1 MDDSHKVGGEAAPH
15 LDTGHGGPGGRVGQ
29 VGEGGVIIC
38 LSQNNIN
45 KLNNISLNI
54 FSSFNIPKA
63 ETHFDQYLQH
73 PAVPVTAETKQE
85 KIIEPKA
92 NPP

>member
-1 MDDSHKVGGEAAPH
+1 MDDSHEVGGEAALH
-15 LDTGHGGPGGRVGQ
+15 LDTRHRGSGVRVGQ

-45 KLNNISLNI
+45 KLNKI

-63 ETHFDQYLQH
+63 ETHFEQYL
-73 PAVPVTAETKQE
+73 
-85 KIIEPKA
+85 
-92 NPP
+92 